1 MAIKLLSNDIIAKIS
16 AGEVIERPASV
27 VKELIENAIDA
38 DADTITVSIENAG
51 KTLIE
56 VSDNGSGIRS
66 DDLQNAVMRHATSKL
81 NAVDDLF
88 HIRTLGFR
96 GEALAAA
103 GSVSRMSI
111 CSKAR
116 EEAHGSQI
124 KVEAGE
130 VIRFQADNIPE
141 GTLIRVE
148 DLFYN
153 VPARFKFLK
162 TDITERKQIDQLLS
176 RYAAAYPQIRWKLT
190 QDGKQVLVT
199 SGNGDQREVLAAIY
213 GLETAK
219 KMLETNYEVDGL
231 AIHGFISPVALTR
244 SNRSEIIFFVN
255 GRWIQDTHLSAAVV
269 RAYQSLIMVGRFPIT
284 SLFISIDPEEIDVNV
299 HPSKA
304 EIRFRS
310 GDKVFSAIH
319 HAVRRTLMMQSPV
332 PDLNEPV
339 RWQTWQETLGAIAT
353 ASPSSGGDSP
363 SGTPPQTEGFSPAA
377 EPHLNSREPV
387 PLPVQAQIPGFPILR
402 WIGQIGGTYVLA
414 EGPDGLYL
422 IDQHAA
428 HERILFEQLLAAQ
441 TGKLPVQTLLD
452 PEILHVSPWQV
463 DLMEQNLPTLADL
476 GFVIESFGLTTWRI
490 LAIPAIFTKGNPVS
504 AVQSVLEDFEEDE
517 EPLKNELE
525 KRIAARVCKR
535 MAVKAGQTLTA
546 EEQKALIRDL
556 ENCTNPRTCPHGR
569 PTMIHLSIHL
579 LEQQFGRKGKI

>member
-38 DADTITVSIENAG
+38 GADTITVSIENAG

-81 NAVDDLF
+81 NKVDDLF

-111 CSKAR
+111 RSKAR

-190 QDGKQVLVT
+190 QDGRQVLVT

-213 GLETAK
+213 GLDTAK

-244 SNRSEIIFFVN
+244 SNRNEIIFFVN
-255 GRWIQDTHLSAAVV
+255 GRWIQDAHLSAAVV

-299 HPSKA
+299 HPAKA

-339 RWQTWQETLGAIAT
+339 RWQTWQETLGSIAT
-353 ASPSSGGDSP
+353 ASPSSRGDSP
-363 SGTPPQTEGFSPAA
+363 SGTPPQPMAFSPSA
-377 EPHLNSREPV
+377 EPHLSSREPA
-387 PLPVQAQIPGFPILR
+387 PLPTQAQILGFPILR

-476 GFVIESFGLTTWRI
+476 GFVIEPFGPATWRI

-556 ENCTNPRTCPHGR
+556 ENCANPRTCPHGR

>member
-38 DADTITVSIENAG
+38 DADTITVRIENAG

-56 VSDNGSGIRS
+56 VSDNGSGIVS

-81 NAVDDLF
+81 NVADDLF
-88 HIRTLGFR
+88 RIRTLGFR

-111 CSKAR
+111 RSKAR
-116 EEAHGSQI
+116 EETHGNQI
-124 KVEAGE
+124 KVDAGE
-130 VIRFQADNIPE
+130 VIRFQADNISE

-148 DLFYN
+148 ELFYN

-255 GRWIQDTHLSAAVV
+255 GRWIQDAHLSAAVV
-269 RAYQSLIMVGRFPIT
+269 RAYQSLIMVGRFPIA

-339 RWQTWQETLGAIAT
+339 RWQTWQETLGSIAT
-353 ASPSSGGDSP
+353 ASPSAGGEFP
-363 SGTPPQTEGFSPAA
+363 SGTKPKPEGLEAGA
-377 EPHLNSREPV
+377 ESGLSSREPMPV
-387 PLPVQAQIPGFPILR
+387 PTQAQIPGFPILR

-452 PEILHVSPWQV
+452 PEILRVSPWQV
-463 DLMEQNLPTLADL
+463 DLMEQNLPALAEL
-476 GFVIESFGLTTWRI
+476 GFVIEPFGPATWRI
-490 LAIPAIFTKGNPVS
+490 LAIPAIFTKGNPAA
-504 AVQSVLEDFEEDE
+504 AVQSVLEEFEEDE

-535 MAVKAGQTLTA
+535 MAVKGGQTLTA

-556 ENCTNPRTCPHGR
+556 ENCSNPRTCPHGR